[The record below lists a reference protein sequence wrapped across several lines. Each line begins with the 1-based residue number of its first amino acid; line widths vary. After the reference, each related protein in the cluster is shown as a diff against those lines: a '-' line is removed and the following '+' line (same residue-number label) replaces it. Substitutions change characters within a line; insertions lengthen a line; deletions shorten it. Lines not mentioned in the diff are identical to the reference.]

1 MSRVATYFLGPRL
14 RGFSIPFP
22 ESLELSRFISFPPV
36 PEDTAEMFTGNKLG
50 FPNDLGCF
58 RN

>member
-22 ESLELSRFISFPPV
+22 ESLELSRLISFPPV
-36 PEDTAEMFTGNKLG
+36 PEDTAEMFTGNK
-50 FPNDLGCF
+50 
-58 RN
+58 